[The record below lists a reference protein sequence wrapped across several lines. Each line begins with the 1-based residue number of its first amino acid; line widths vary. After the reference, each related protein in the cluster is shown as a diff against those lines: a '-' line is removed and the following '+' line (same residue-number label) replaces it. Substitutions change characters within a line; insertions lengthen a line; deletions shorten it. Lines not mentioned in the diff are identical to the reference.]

1 VSDERYSKRPLLRL
15 LADLPRLA
23 VAQVKNELDQF
34 KREMGAKLK
43 LAGVGIGLLAGAAF
57 VGFFLL
63 TVLIAAAILGLA
75 TIVPGWLAAL
85 IVALILLII
94 ALVLALAGIR
104 QLKRGM
110 PPAPTQTITSVR
122 KDVNAIKG
130 IGKRTKR

>member
-15 LADLPRLA
+15 IADLPRLA